1 MIDPSLTPA
10 TDPAK
15 RKSGGP
21 KEKEKEK
28 KDPLDDPNKGEDE
41 HPFRLGAFC
50 LLRAF
55 VRFFTPRLWEIRKG
69 SSHVAPW
76 TT

>member
-1 MIDPSLTPA
+1 MIYLTATIIPT

-41 HPFRLGAFC
+41 HPFRLGTCVHYSFHAC
-50 LLRAF
+50 
-55 VRFFTPRLWEIRKG
+55 V
-69 SSHVAPW
+69 
-76 TT
+76 